1 MFMTYKLLKDF
12 AAKRGYKLIN
22 KEYKNEI
29 ELRNDDKII
38 TIHTDDYGGHHLN
51 PLRRHHMNYG
61 SARNLSCHFLK
72 FEVVMLM

>member
-38 TIHTDDYGGHHLN
+38 TIHTDDYGYVTATQNVKDDVLVRAAMSYSLL
-51 PLRRHHMNYG
+51 PIAY
-61 SARNLSCHFLK
+61 K
-72 FEVVMLM
+72 EKK